1 MPLKA
6 AGKISG
12 IWTYFPEKSQD
23 TLPRYAAPCMPPGQV
38 GEFRLGE
45 GWRFTF
51 RPGGGCHRKPLT
63 IMAVSRMMKLWCRAI
78 DLPGTYGAHFLR
90 KIFGHIRRAPWGVG
104 LARIRKAFSPF
115 SPRATMGHWGQGRA
129 RMPAPRN
136 GGGMYGSL
144 QNAQRRN
151 RNMRRHSAESRP
163 PLFGTSMAD
172 SGIQEGMAQAVSPF
186 RRRTPC

>member
-1 MPLKA
+1 MPPKT

-12 IWTYFPEKSQD
+12 IWMYFPEKRQD
-23 TLPRYAAPCMPPGQV
+23 ILPVRCAAPMHATRAGWRVLAGGGVAIRLPPGA
-38 GEFRLGE
+38 R
-45 GWRFTF
+45 
-51 RPGGGCHRKPLT
+51 CHRKPLT
-63 IMAVSRMMKLWCRAI
+63 ITAVSRMMKLWCRAI

-115 SPRATMGHWGQGRA
+115 SPRATMGHWGRGVPQCRPTKWGRHVRGA
-129 RMPAPRN
+129 AQCAAPEPK
-136 GGGMYGSL
+136 YAKAF
-144 QNAQRRN
+144 Q
-151 RNMRRHSAESRP
+151 ESRP
-163 PLFGTSMAD
+163 PLFGALMAD